1 MQSASEHHSGSVQD
15 DKTDGF
21 KGAEGSSLT
30 FEMTVSGVETML
42 SGSAAIF
49 TFAVFSILILVD
61 LTLFGVGCGER
72 GGRLDIERT
81 LNVYWSMKSFV
92 QCVEQ
97 DVDLVLVVELLL
109 GYLFVL

>member
-1 MQSASEHHSGSVQD
+1 MKASLLSIIIERLLLLGWSLV
-15 DKTDGF
+15 KMVRLRTDGS
-21 KGAEGSSLT
+21 KRAEGSSLT

-72 GGRLDIERT
+72 DGRLDIERT

-92 QCVEQ
+92 QITLNEM
-97 DVDLVLVVELLL
+97 
-109 GYLFVL
+109 